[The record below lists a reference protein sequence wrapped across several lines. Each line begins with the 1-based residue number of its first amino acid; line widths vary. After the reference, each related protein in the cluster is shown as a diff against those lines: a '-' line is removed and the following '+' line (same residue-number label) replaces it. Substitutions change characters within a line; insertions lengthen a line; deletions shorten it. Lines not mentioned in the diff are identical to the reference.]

1 MVETKACWVSF
12 LLFSLYFQLLCTFIS
27 LSTLKS
33 RTVWANP
40 QSSLPGRTRMKP
52 SFELGGSS
60 PRRMD
65 QVWKPVCKAM
75 LRSVLV
81 TTALAIKGTKVFS
94 SSPCFE

>member
-1 MVETKACWVSF
+1 MMETKACWVSF

-52 SFELGGSS
+52 SSNLEGVLRGEWIKYGS
-60 PRRMD
+60 
-65 QVWKPVCKAM
+65 
-75 LRSVLV
+75 LSVKQCSGL
-81 TTALAIKGTKVFS
+81 S
-94 SSPCFE
+94 